1 MISLAARREP
11 AKDYSGRMKN
21 VLILGGTGFVG
32 SHVCEKLV
40 RAGWTVTLATRRR
53 SNARHVM
60 HLPSLTVQEL
70 DVHDASA
77 LERAAAG
84 QDAVVNLVAILHGT
98 QAAFDK
104 AHVELPQKIADACA
118 RAGVGRL
125 VHISALGVNAQKPG
139 TLPSMYLRS
148 KSMGEAILLAS
159 CSQLALT
166 ILRPS
171 VIFGAGDKFLN
182 VFAGLQ
188 KVFPFMPLAG
198 AEARF
203 QPVWVEDVAAA
214 VVKSLERSGAGVQ
227 TLEACGPEVFT
238 LKQLVE
244 ISAKLA
250 GVNEGRGRPVF
261 GIPAWAGALQARMM
275 EMMPGAPLMSRDN
288 LDSMR
293 VPNVATP
300 GMPGLSTLGLEPAA
314 LQAIARDYLS
324 QGSPWHDLLGVC
336 LRSHFR

>member
-1 MISLAARREP
+1 
-11 AKDYSGRMKN
+11 MKN

-40 RAGWTVTLATRRR
+40 RAGWNVTVATRRR
-53 SNARHVM
+53 SHARHVM

-70 DVHDASA
+70 DVHDAAA
-77 LERAAAG
+77 LARAATG

-104 AHVELPQKIADACA
+104 AHVELPQKIAAACTS
-118 RAGVGRL
+118 AGVGKL
-125 VHISALGVNAQKPG
+125 VHISALGVNVQKPG
-139 TLPSMYLRS
+139 APPSMYLRS
-148 KSMGEAILLAS
+148 KSLGEAILLAS

-182 VFAGLQ
+182 VFASLQ

-250 GVNEGRGRPVF
+250 GVNAGQGRPVF
-261 GIPAWAGALQARMM
+261 GIPGWAATLQARMM

-288 LDSMR
+288 LASMQ
-293 VPNVATP
+293 VANVATP
-300 GMPGLSTLGLEPAA
+300 GMPDLSALGIQPAA
-314 LQAIARDYLS
+314 LQPIARDYLS
-324 QGSPWHDLLGVC
+324 QGSPWHDLLGVR